1 MAVRTQQ
8 IKRRLRELRVCE
20 LAIIAGFAWNR
31 VDKQDVVQ
39 HRYSAW
45 RQHLPDQDEI
55 ESLIIEL
62 GEEVLVFVFSFAPFA
77 STLLGLDFRSSA

>member
-1 MAVRTQQ
+1 M
-8 IKRRLRELRVCE
+8 CE

-31 VDKQDVVQ
+31 MDKQDAVQ

-62 GEEVLVFVFSFAPFA
+62 GEEVLDRTVR
-77 STLLGLDFRSSA
+77 LQLDPQPRETIAGVGRRPRKPRQGFR